1 MQVAA
6 NPDKITVSHYGQTK
20 TVRFI
25 GTRLGG
31 DGGVRRSV
39 RQVAI
44 LWATFTGSSE
54 ALAEAAWR
62 HLAPG
67 VLPAPSKLSEG
78 EWRDLLTGLDAHI
91 SELVNDSHGRF
102 YLYG

>member
-20 TVRFI
+20 TLRFI

-31 DGGVRRSV
+31 DEGRRRST
-39 RQVAI
+39 REVAI
-44 LWATFTGSSE
+44 QWAMFTGSSA
-54 ALAEAAWR
+54 ALAVAAWR
-62 HLAPG
+62 KLAPG
-67 VLPAPSKLSEG
+67 RLPTPSKLSEE

-102 YLYG
+102 YIHG

>member
-1 MQVAA
+1 MQVAT

-31 DGGVRRSV
+31 DGSVRRSV
-39 RQVAI
+39 RRVAI
-44 LWATFTGSSE
+44 QWAMLTGSSA
-54 ALAEAAWR
+54 ALAVAAWR
-62 HLAPG
+62 KLAPG
-67 VLPAPSKLSEG
+67 KLPAPSKLSEE
-78 EWRDLLTGLDAHI
+78 EWRDLLTGLDAYI
-91 SELVNDSHGRF
+91 AELVNDSRSRF